1 MALLSAERRDS
12 SALPIFAVVALGL
25 VIGLGAGI
33 SPELALLAAVGIGVV
48 GAALW
53 HPPLALF
60 MLIAV
65 FPLDTALSSSADS
78 TLTPIKVVGALCAGA
93 FVLRG
98 LIVKGVFVGDV
109 TYWILGAFLGL
120 ALVSSLWARNVP
132 GAFGTTMRYASFI
145 VFYLIMTQVVTLR
158 LLRPVVWGLSIS
170 AALSA
175 VIGIAAFASGSQF
188 RATLPNTDPNDFAF
202 VLVTTVPITL
212 WLLRD
217 AKRRWPIVLLVGLMF
232 GGALLTLSRGGL
244 VGMAAAAIGAC
255 VLDKRYRRLVIMMV
269 AVLVIAVGSAFV
281 LAHDR
286 VERSLHAKES
296 VAGANVDN
304 RFGAWNLALHLAF
317 ENPIGVGPGN
327 FRYHYNERLDTPAG
341 VESINVVHNAY
352 LDVSAE
358 LGLVGGALFV
368 TFLGISFVRLLRMAR
383 ARVGPPDF
391 AAAALL
397 ALVTAMAASLTLSEQ
412 YYSPFWIF
420 ASFAVVLQRAGREAQ
435 PPPLA
440 PTKANLLVN
449 DRITA

>member
-1 MALLSAERRDS
+1 MALQSTTRRVDS
-12 SALPIFAVVALGL
+12 PALPILAVVSLGL
-25 VIGLGAGI
+25 VIGLATGVSPKLVALGALGAAI
-33 SPELALLAAVGIGVV
+33 VAAAVR
-48 GAALW
+48 

-78 TLTPIKVVGALCAGA
+78 ALTPIKLVGALCAGA
-93 FVLRG
+93 FILRG

-120 ALVSSLWARNVP
+120 ALVSSLWARDVP
-132 GAFGTTMRYASFI
+132 GALGTTMRYASFI
-145 VFYLIMTQVVTLR
+145 IFYLIMTQVVTLR
-158 LLRPVVWGLSIS
+158 LLRPVIWGLSVS
-170 AALSA
+170 AAFSA
-175 VIGIAAFASGSQF
+175 VLGIAAFASGAQG

-202 VLVTTVPITL
+202 VLVTTVPMTL

-217 AKRRWPIVLLVGLMF
+217 AKRRWPIVVLVGLMF
-232 GGALLTLSRGGL
+232 GGALLTLSRGGV
-244 VGMAAAAIGAC
+244 VGMVAAGIGAC
-255 VLDKRYRRLVIMMV
+255 LMDRRYRRIVLTMV
-269 AVLVIAVGSAFV
+269 AVVVVAASSAFV
-281 LAHDR
+281 LIHDK
-286 VERSLHAKES
+286 VEGALHAKEQ
-296 VAGANVDN
+296 VASSNVDN

-317 ENPIGVGPGN
+317 ENPVGVGPGN

-358 LGLVGGALFV
+358 IGLVGGALFI

-383 ARVGPPDF
+383 QKVGPPDF

-412 YYSPFWIF
+412 YYAPFWIF
-420 ASFAVVLQRAGREAQ
+420 ASFAVVLQRASREQ
-435 PPPLA
+435 PTSVVGLREPVVV
-440 PTKANLLVN
+440 T
-449 DRITA
+449 